1 MDNSKK
7 TLLEKLQQGASF
19 VKFNDDGSR
28 TERFFYVCPKLDTLY
43 YNVSK
48 KSFDISRKECNIIT
62 LGISSR

>member
-28 TERFFYVCPKLDTLY
+28 TERFFYVCPKLDTLC

-48 KSFDISRKECNIIT
+48 RSFEISKKECNIIT
-62 LGISSR
+62 LEISSR